1 MLLAESIRRYR
12 QVTGDNRYDAVLEE
26 IDGTYRQNFVRD
38 GHFMTNIPER
48 LDAADYPARRN
59 GVCEDCGD
67 YIVPLFCNENGRYVC
82 EKCRLHEPLPPRPF
96 GSLELSASQ
105 TVISKKWCVPSGK
118 MEKCRQVCQTVKRS
132 AMIMGFFSMLWP
144 RQAIR
149 WRRISA
155 N

>member
-1 MLLAESIRRYR
+1 MKSCECIVRSTDWLSWIRRISRSGSSWLYNLWASDVYLSLIHIYIAIGFLPRFALLDGSAEATMLLAESIRRYR

-67 YIVPLFCNENGRYVC
+67 YIVPLFCR
-82 EKCRLHEPLPPRPF
+82 
-96 GSLELSASQ
+96 
-105 TVISKKWCVPSGK
+105 CV
-118 MEKCRQVCQTVKRS
+118 
-132 AMIMGFFSMLWP
+132 
-144 RQAIR
+144 
-149 WRRISA
+149 
-155 N
+155 